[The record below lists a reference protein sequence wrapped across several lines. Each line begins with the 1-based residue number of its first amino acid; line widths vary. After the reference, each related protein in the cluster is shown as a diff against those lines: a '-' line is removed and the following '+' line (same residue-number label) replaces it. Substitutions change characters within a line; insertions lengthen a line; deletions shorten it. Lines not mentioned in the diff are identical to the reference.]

1 MMIEEVQPESCMEW
15 LWTLDLVELSWEI
28 LRYRRLKMRIL
39 ALDRSAAIEAI
50 ILRIDG
56 EGLPLEAMSM
66 LRQHAR
72 RAAADWRTDPRAA
85 VDIEAHLERS
95 GFGQIDIDAQVI
107 AQAREVFE
115 MFDHLMQSAQSRRV
129 ALLREICVPRE
140 FCEARSRNCENVRLR
155 KPKRTVIRTHPSLL
169 VSAEVPRPLCAPR
182 SADQAYDRKRSGNPL
197 LHPCRLGP
205 SGGPRDS
212 RSRNRVPPV
221 KRAEH
226 IALLRSEIAD
236 RSALRV
242 CHTRLSIALRRGSR
256 GYFSLIP

>member
-1 MMIEEVQPESCMEW
+1 MVLSAEGNADRRAGKAQPVPAELRPFAEPHLLPGENHRDFAIIQKMVIEEVQPETFMEW

-56 EGLPLEAMSM
+56 EGLPIEAMSM
-66 LRQHAR
+66 VRQHAR

-85 VDIEAHLERS
+85 VDIEAHLERR

-129 ALLREICVPRE
+129 ALLREICVRRE
-140 FCEARSRNCENVRLR
+140 FARRARATVRML
-155 KPKRTVIRTHPSLL
+155 
-169 VSAEVPRPLCAPR
+169 
-182 SADQAYDRKRSGNPL
+182 D
-197 LHPCRLGP
+197 
-205 SGGPRDS
+205 
-212 RSRNRVPPV
+212 
-221 KRAEH
+221 
-226 IALLRSEIAD
+226 
-236 RSALRV
+236 
-242 CHTRLSIALRRGSR
+242 
-256 GYFSLIP
+256 